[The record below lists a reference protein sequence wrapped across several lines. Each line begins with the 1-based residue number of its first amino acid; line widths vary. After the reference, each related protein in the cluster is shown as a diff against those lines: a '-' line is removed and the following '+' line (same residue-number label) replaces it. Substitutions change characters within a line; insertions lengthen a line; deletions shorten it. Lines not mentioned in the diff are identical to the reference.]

1 MALSTLRNKSQFL
14 LTRPAFEFVFTF
26 KCGGFIA
33 ILFAEDHFNGRTA
46 SSVFAGLA
54 FVVAFKPL
62 RKVFDYAYIEGFV
75 TAF

>member
-1 MALSTLRNKSQFL
+1 MALSTLRDKSQFL

-46 SSVFAGLA
+46 SRIFAGFA
-54 FVVAFKPL
+54 FVVTFKPF
-62 RKVFDYAYIEGFV
+62 RKFFGYAYIEGFV
-75 TAF
+75 SAF